1 MQQHPQ
7 KIDKYQILS
16 VIGKGA
22 MGVVY
27 HGYDPMVK
35 RDVALKLLSSLDL
48 EEQELISRF
57 EREARL
63 AGSLRHPNI
72 VTIYD
77 LGHFDGRPYIVM
89 EYILGTDL
97 EKVIKEKQ
105 PLPLDQ
111 RIQIILQICR
121 GLVAAHQKGII
132 HRDIKPANIR
142 LQEDGSVKIMDFGIA
157 RMGTSE
163 LTKSGFIIGTLQYMS
178 PEQISG
184 EPLDSRTDLFSTGLI
199 AYELFTGTNPF
210 AGGGAVDIMYRVLN
224 LRPQP
229 ISSLPEDIGTEIN
242 QIILRALEKNREL
255 RYSNA
260 KDLAQDLEEVHFY
273 LKSKQFQT
281 KKTERQK
288 NPPSHPENLPLDR
301 VPQKAPVPPTVV
313 MDLRSP
319 SFPTFGV
326 TEPEKVSRTGV
337 GANYSET
344 AQQVLMKPAGG
355 WHEKKFFIIGAL
367 AALVFIGGLFYAA
380 FKPSNA
386 PISQDLLVNSKPD
399 GAEIWMDGTPVGK
412 TPYKITEQK
421 DAELTFRLKGYKE
434 KKIPLW
440 AEAWP
445 AVINVNLQKEAAP
458 SPVEPQAEPQ
468 QQIAQVPGAHKIQVE
483 TIPAGAVLSMD
494 GDEMGTTP
502 VEVVISD
509 DKAHQLK
516 LHLDGYQAVEAN
528 IDRQT
533 SSVLTMSLQE
543 IALPGIVKYTGAYPV
558 TILSGGKPFRTSSIS
573 LPPGTYKLTF
583 ITKQRAYIRFSKS
596 IEVKAGQTVTVPGPA
611 MGSLSVKANPSNC
624 KISVNG
630 EYLDDAPI
638 FNMPIQTGTHVIEF
652 HWPKLGTKLNKT
664 VIIQSGQTETVIGI
678 PE

>member
-1 MQQHPQ
+1 
-7 KIDKYQILS
+7 
-16 VIGKGA
+16 

-27 HGYDPMVK
+27 HGYDPVVK
-35 RDVALKLLSSLDL
+35 RDVAIKLLSSLDL

-97 EKVIKEKQ
+97 EKVIKDKQ
-105 PLPLDQ
+105 TLSLEQ
-111 RIQIILQICR
+111 RIQIVLQICR

-184 EPLDSRTDLFSTGLI
+184 ESLDSRTDLFSTGLI

-210 AGGGAVDIMYRVLN
+210 SGGGAADIMYRVLN

-229 ISSLPEDIGTEIN
+229 ISNLPEDIGTEIN

-260 KDLAQDLEEVHFY
+260 KDLAQDLEEIHFY
-273 LKSKQFQT
+273 IRSKQFQT

-288 NPPSHPENLPLDR
+288 NPPPQTANLPLDR
-301 VPQKAPVPPTVV
+301 VPQKAPIPPTVG
-313 MDLRSP
+313 MDLHSP
-319 SFPTFGV
+319 NFPTFGV

-344 AQQVLMKPAGG
+344 AQQVLMKPVSS
-355 WHEKKFFIIGAL
+355 WHEKKFFIIGAIV
-367 AALVFIGGLFYAA
+367 ALLFIGGLFFAA
-380 FKPSNA
+380 FKPSDTK
-386 PISQDLLVNSKPD
+386 ISHNVLVNSLPT
-399 GAEIWMDGTPVGK
+399 GAEVWIDGSPAGK
-412 TPYKITEQK
+412 TPFKITEK
-421 DAELTFRLKGYKE
+421 RDITLTFRLKGYKE
-434 KKIPLW
+434 KQFAILE
-440 AEAWP
+440 EAWP
-445 AVINVNLQKEAAP
+445 PEIKVRLQKEVVAP
-458 SPVEPQAEPQ
+458 SAPSQPQPNPLPA
-468 QQIAQVPGAHKIQVE
+468 QISNDHTVHLESA
-483 TIPAGAVLSMD
+483 PAGANVFVD
-494 GDEMGTTP
+494 GEQKGTTP
-502 VEVVISD
+502 LDVVISD
-509 DKAHQLK
+509 DDPHQLK
-516 LHLDGYQAVEAN
+516 VQLDGYETAETT
-528 IDRQT
+528 IDRKT
-533 SSVLTMSLQE
+533 ASALTISLQK
-543 IALPGIVKYTGAYPV
+543 ISLPGVIKYTGSHPV
-558 TILSGGKPFRTSSIS
+558 TIFSGGKAFRSSSIS
-573 LPPGTYKLTF
+573 LPPGTYKF
-583 ITKQRAYIRFSKS
+583 SFVSKQKAYIRFTKS
-596 IEVKAGQTVTVPGPA
+596 IEVKAGETVNVPGPA
-611 MGSLSVKANPSNC
+611 MGSLNVKANPSNC

-638 FNMPIQTGTHVIEF
+638 FNLPIQTGTHVIEF

-664 VIIQSGQTETVIGI
+664 ITIRSGQTETVIGI